1 MMSCAGIRLAVDV
14 TDVGAAEEDAEDWA
28 EPLVVVGSIQ
38 ATGIVD
44 VKEEGG
50 VMMRSSP
57 IACVVVA
64 SCRFC
69 CCCRQLSP
77 SSLLSASLQD
87 EEEMA
92 TS

>member
-1 MMSCAGIRLAVDV
+1 MMSCAGMRLEVDV
-14 TDVGAAEEDAEDWA
+14 TDVGAAEEDAEDLA

-69 CCCRQLSP
+69 CCCCRQLSP
-77 SSLLSASLQD
+77 SSSVSLQD
-87 EEEMA
+87 EEEMV